1 MRQRKLKVFA
11 MARPR
16 ADGTWKTFQIGD
28 RVNILNPHDAE
39 HSVGTIQTIS
49 GETPYGVLIDGME
62 SMGIH
67 KWYTTDELEL
77 AGAASD
83 DDAMPDMPG
92 MDDLEAKK
100 KKKKHDGMKMK
111 SGSRPGA
118 MPLPARR
125 DVAAFT
131 KPQVFD
137 KWSDDAAGIR
147 ALERGDNVITM
158 FDIVGEDFWSGGGV
172 TAKKVAAQLRA
183 IGGPVE
189 VQINSP
195 GGDMFEGIAIYN
207 VLREHP
213 HAVTIKVM
221 GMAASAA
228 SIIAMAGDTVEIG
241 AASFLMIHNCWVL
254 AMGNR
259 HDMRETADFLEPF
272 DAAMVDVYAA
282 RSGQKAED
290 IAKWMDAETFMSG
303 SQAIE
308 RGFADALLSADTL
321 TTDEKA
327 KASDRQI
334 NELRAM
340 ELQLVSAGLTRT
352 QARDRISKIKGTPGA
367 APDDDATPGAGDH
380 DLSAS
385 LAGLLQTLRS

>member
-1 MRQRKLKVFA
+1 MRQRNLRVFA
-11 MARPR
+11 KA
-16 ADGTWKTFQIGD
+16 
-28 RVNILNPHDAE
+28 
-39 HSVGTIQTIS
+39 
-49 GETPYGVLIDGME
+49 
-62 SMGIH
+62 
-67 KWYTTDELEL
+67 
-77 AGAASD
+77 
-83 DDAMPDMPG
+83 
-92 MDDLEAKK
+92 
-100 KKKKHDGMKMK
+100 
-111 SGSRPGA
+111 RPGA

-137 KWSDDAAGIR
+137 KWSEDAAGVR

-158 FDIVGEDFWSGGGV
+158 FDVIGEDFWTGGGV
-172 TAKKVAAQLRA
+172 TAKKVAQQLRA
-183 IGGPVE
+183 IGDRPVE

-213 HAVTIKVM
+213 QEITVKVM

-228 SIIAMAGDTVEIG
+228 SIIAMAGDKVEIG

-272 DAAMVDVYAA
+272 DAAMVEVYAA
-282 RSGQKAED
+282 RTGQKPDQIGA
-290 IAKWMDAETFMSG
+290 WMDAETFMSG

-308 RGFADALLSADTL
+308 RGFADALLPADKT

-327 KASDRQI
+327 KAEDRRV

-340 ELQLVSAGLTRT
+340 ELELVHAGMTRT
-352 QARDRISKIKGTPGA
+352 QARDRINKIKGTPGA

-385 LAGLLQTLRS
+385 LADLLATIRA